1 MISIMKRKRPT
12 SYLLRD
18 IPYDQWTALKA
29 QAERDGLSL
38 RQLLL
43 SWIADHV
50 GTDDRKAA

>member
-1 MISIMKRKRPT
+1 MKRKRPT